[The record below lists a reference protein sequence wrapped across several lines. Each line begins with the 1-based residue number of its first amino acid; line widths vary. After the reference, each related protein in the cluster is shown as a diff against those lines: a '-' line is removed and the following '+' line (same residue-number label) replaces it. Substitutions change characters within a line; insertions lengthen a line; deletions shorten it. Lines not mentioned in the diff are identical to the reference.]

1 MNSRLP
7 STKELQAFLITAH
20 HLNFTLA
27 AQVLNVTQGAVS
39 RQIISL
45 EEQLKVRLF
54 NRHARG
60 LTLSESGREFLPLV
74 EQALNQIQHAI
85 KQVSNIKPLI
95 KLKVPSCITTWVL
108 PKIMTFQQ
116 AYPQI
121 DVELTS
127 SINHQVN
134 FSSESFDAAICY
146 GFATKE
152 KTGVSHPL
160 FQEHL
165 TPVCSPS
172 LLPEGESNLTVEQ
185 IKKLTWLHAS
195 PQKEDWLLWLAKAQD
210 HGLAAEHNQHFAT
223 LDLAVSAAIQGFG
236 ISIGDLT
243 LAKLDLDSGRL
254 VAPHQLSFESGKGY
268 YLVHPKTSQT
278 PSLALLIAWLLKGVV
293 ADDK

>member
-7 STKELQAFLITAH
+7 STKQLQAFLVTAN

-27 AQVLNVTQGAVS
+27 AKVLNVTQGAVS

-60 LTLSESGREFLPLV
+60 LTLTSQGREFLPLV
-74 EQALNQIQHAI
+74 EQTLNQIRHAVEKI
-85 KQVSNIKPLI
+85 SNDKPVI
-95 KLKVPSCITTWVL
+95 KLKVPSCITTWLL

-116 AYPQI
+116 TYPEV

-127 SINHQVN
+127 SINHQIN
-134 FSSESFDAAICY
+134 FSTDSFDAAICY
-146 GFATKE
+146 GFAPKE
-152 KTGVSHPL
+152 KALVSDLL

-165 TPVCSPS
+165 TPVCAPS
-172 LLPEGESNLTVEQ
+172 LLPEGESNLSTEQ
-185 IKKLTWLHAS
+185 IKGLTWLHAT
-195 PQKEDWLLWLAKAQD
+195 PQKSDWLLWLAKTQSTSST
-210 HGLAAEHNQHFAT
+210 AEQHQHFAT

-243 LAKLDLDSGRL
+243 LAKLDLESGRL
-254 VAPHQLSFESGKGY
+254 IAPHKLSVESGKGY
-268 YLVHPKTSQT
+268 YLVHPKTSHNT
-278 PSLALLIAWLLKGVV
+278 SLGLLIDWLLY
-293 ADDK
+293 

>member
-7 STKELQAFLITAH
+7 STKELQTFLITAN

-116 AYPQI
+116 AYPQVE
-121 DVELTS
+121 VELTS
-127 SINHQVN
+127 SINHQIN
-134 FSSESFDAAICY
+134 FPRESFDAAICY

-152 KTGVSHPL
+152 RTLVSHPL

-165 TPVCSPS
+165 TPVCAPS
-172 LLPEGESNLTVEQ
+172 LLPEGESSLTVEQ
-185 IKKLTWLHAS
+185 IKKLTWLHAT
-195 PQKEDWLLWLAKAQD
+195 PQKEDWLLWLAEAQ
-210 HGLAAEHNQHFAT
+210 HSGLTAEHNQHFAT
-223 LDLAVSAAIQGFG
+223 LDLAVSAAMQGFG

-243 LAKLDLDSGRL
+243 LAKLDLASGRL
-254 VAPHQLSFESGKGY
+254 VAPHPLSVKSGKGY
-268 YLVHPKTSQT
+268 YLVHPKASHT
-278 PSLALLIAWLLKGVV
+278 PSLELLIAWLLKSE
-293 ADDK
+293 